1 MTVPAAVDPDAYREL
16 LDRVFDD
23 TVTGWTADAEAAE
36 RFPRKLIEH
45 LGSAGVFRAKWGPQG
60 GQHPDVAKLN
70 ELAFS
75 LGRLGWGAGGVGRGL
90 QLTSMLPL

>member
-60 GQHPDVAKLN
+60 GQHPDVAKRIVEGGSKRLS
-70 ELAFS
+70 ASIAGSFS
-75 LGRLGWGAGGVGRGL
+75 SNARFRLF
-90 QLTSMLPL
+90 